1 MRRVTFCTI
10 TLIAFLGASACNKKT
25 DQPTR
30 TATSEGQTSS
40 GAAGTTA
47 AKQDRALVRFVNAD
61 PSHATTDLWFG
72 DMKAFSD
79 VAYKAVTPYTEL
91 PADRSTFKLRA
102 VGQNVDLSTNNE
114 GLNKGGHYTMVA
126 IRSKDGAT
134 ILRAITDEG
143 GRFTIANVAPG
154 TYDVRAQRIGQQAQT
169 VSGVVVRSGEDARVD
184 VALSALLVLA
194 GAQLGPVEVYVRVGG
209 GDDATVEQCNR
220 FFAVMDLYLQIGGL
234 DIGDCAGR
242 ARRQHRLD
250 LRDGLSVLALLREN
264 LHAQNVGVRARIIAH
279 AQRLVDVGK
288 RFLGFVCVLIGL
300 RPAREREGVIGF
312 KRQRFGEGGDGFV
325 ISAVP

>member
-134 ILRAITDEG
+134 ILRAITDDLDSPSAGKAKVRMINAAANTGELDLVQARDRKTEVFDAVNFDNPT
-143 GRFTIANVAPG
+143 RFKEVDPGSLEVRRDDTKAPALRLPQVNVQPDKFYTVIVTGDQAVETI
-154 TYDVRAQRIGQQAQT
+154 RI
-169 VSGVVVRSGEDARVD
+169 ED
-184 VALSALLVLA
+184 
-194 GAQLGPVEVYVRVGG
+194 QLGNQTASR
-209 GDDATVEQCNR
+209 
-220 FFAVMDLYLQIGGL
+220 
-234 DIGDCAGR
+234 
-242 ARRQHRLD
+242 
-250 LRDGLSVLALLREN
+250 
-264 LHAQNVGVRARIIAH
+264 
-279 AQRLVDVGK
+279 
-288 RFLGFVCVLIGL
+288 
-300 RPAREREGVIGF
+300 
-312 KRQRFGEGGDGFV
+312 
-325 ISAVP
+325 